1 MGIIINE
8 TEETDDKIL
17 ESAGVDTTIYK
28 IH

>member
-1 MGIIINE
+1 MGIIIND

-17 ESAGVDTTIYK
+17 ESAGVDTAIYK